1 MPFDNPAGSRIQQR
15 LRRET
20 RGEVLFDAFSRGR
33 YSTDASIYQIEPLG
47 VVVPRSREDAAAAI
61 AIAREEGV
69 PVLPRGGGTSQCG
82 QTVARALVIDC
93 SKYLDRVIA
102 VDVEGRRVRVEP
114 GVVLDRLN
122 RLLRK
127 GKLFFPAHPSTAS
140 RAAIGGRTANNSRR

>member
-1 MPFDNPAGSRIQQR
+1 MSLDSSPALPLEAR

-20 RGEVLFDAFSRGR
+20 QAEVLFDAFSRGR

-47 VVVPRSREDAAAAI
+47 VVVPRSRADAAAAI

-93 SKYLDRVIA
+93 SKYLDRVIS
-102 VDVEGRRVRVEP
+102 VDVEARRARVEP
-114 GVVLDRLN
+114 GVVLDRFN
-122 RLLRK
+122 RTLRK
-127 GKLFFPAHPSTAS
+127 DRLFSPVDGEPCDD
-140 RAAIGGRTANNSRR
+140 RRH